1 MRCCANHDGRLVVRS
16 VTKKSLQE
24 QEELFGKHGD
34 DLASSLVDSRRQI
47 QSLARDRRKLI
58 RKRLRKETTPASPPS
73 QLDANGGRRCDS
85 FPSRLDRETVSDL
98 CRAVEYLQQRIANRA
113 MVLTSRASAAG
124 KLDPSKAG
132 AAIGTGGIILFH
144 KSVILYGNPTYQYPC
159 RKTGMWQGL
168 WLDASLAGPTSELAS
183 ARCLLGG

>member
-113 MVLTSRASAAG
+113 TVLTSRASAAG
-124 KLDPSKAG
+124 KLDPSKAS
-132 AAIGTGGIILFH
+132 AAIGTGDIVLFH
-144 KSVILYGNPTYQYPC
+144 ESVTLHRNRLTNTYFVK
-159 RKTGMWQGL
+159 RVNWRG
-168 WLDASLAGPTSELAS
+168 
-183 ARCLLGG
+183 